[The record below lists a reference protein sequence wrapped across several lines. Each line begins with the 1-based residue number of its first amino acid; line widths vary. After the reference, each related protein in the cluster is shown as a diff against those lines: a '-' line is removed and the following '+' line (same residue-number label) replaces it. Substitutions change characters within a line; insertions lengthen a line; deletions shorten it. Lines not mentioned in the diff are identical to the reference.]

1 MGAKN
6 SLSCKSFDFL
16 DGGLVVEES
25 LLLELLSRAPS
36 TYLWRKTSFCR
47 SFSYHFIGLIE
58 AFDNIALEPN
68 NTCARVLSP
77 SCKSFDFLD
86 GGLVVEELL
95 LLELQESFCRGDPQN
110 LDYKRFP
117 SLSSWQQGS
126 STSTENLCAKYWSW
140 PCLPWFGAEIR
151 KWRQVLKLILVLNH
165 RRPFLSTQSR
175 KSFFELDLLR
185 TIFSTLWIHFFE

>member
-6 SLSCKSFDFL
+6 SSSCKSFDFL

-25 LLLELLSRAPS
+25 LLLELLPRAPS

-47 SFSYHFIGLIE
+47 SCWYQTKQYL
-58 AFDNIALEPN
+58 
-68 NTCARVLSP
+68 
-77 SCKSFDFLD
+77 CKSPFAAETHRIWITNVFYRWAVDNREAQHQLKTYVQNIDHDPVFRDL
-86 GGLVVEELL
+86 GPKFV
-95 LLELQESFCRGDPQN
+95 SGD
-110 LDYKRFP
+110 R
-117 SLSSWQQGS
+117 
-126 STSTENLCAKYWSW
+126 
-140 PCLPWFGAEIR
+140 
-151 KWRQVLKLILVLNH
+151 LKLILVLNH